1 MHLAYKAHVAVAGS
15 KGQVITAALATT
27 GAKPDE
33 HLLREMLDY
42 HKKLTNLQVKEVVAD
57 AKYGTLANYEFLD
70 KDGTIAFIP
79 PRQRIRGPGGTWGSN
94 HFRYL
99 REQDIFLC
107 PDGKSMKRFAHRAS
121 TKRVSYRV
129 AKGACLGCRFR
140 EQCTPTG
147 QNRTISRF
155 FDQRL
160 VDEAKERLSSTRGK
174 ELLLQRRV
182 SAEGV
187 FAWAKELH
195 GLRRTRFMGRWKVQ
209 IQVWLTAAVI
219 NIKKA
224 VRVLG
229 KTEPMA
235 GSQEVANTAFIA
247 GLFADVVKNIASVVH
262 RILFCLRKY
271 FGNSPRENGTH

>member
-1 MHLAYKAHVAVAGS
+1 MSSV
-15 KGQVITAALATT
+15 
-27 GAKPDE
+27 
-33 HLLREMLDY
+33 
-42 HKKLTNLQVKEVVAD
+42 
-57 AKYGTLANYEFLD
+57 
-70 KDGTIAFIP
+70 
-79 PRQRIRGPGGTWGSN
+79 
-94 HFRYL
+94 
-99 REQDIFLC
+99 
-107 PDGKSMKRFAHRAS
+107 GKSMKRFAHRAS

-129 AKGACLGCRFR
+129 TQGACKGCRFKD
-140 EQCTPTG
+140 QCTPTG
-147 QNRTISRF
+147 QDRTISRF

-224 VRVLG
+224 VRLLV
-229 KTEPMA
+229 KTEPLA
-235 GSQEVANTAFIA
+235 GSQKVANRASIV
-247 GLFADVVKNIASVVH
+247 GLFADVVKTSPVSCIVFYSAYGS
-262 RILFCLRKY
+262 
-271 FGNSPRENGTH
+271 NSATAP